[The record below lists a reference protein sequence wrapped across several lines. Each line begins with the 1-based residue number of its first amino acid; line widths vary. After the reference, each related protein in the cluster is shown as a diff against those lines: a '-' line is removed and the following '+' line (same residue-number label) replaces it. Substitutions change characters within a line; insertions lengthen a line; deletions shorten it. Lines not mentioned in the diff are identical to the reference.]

1 VKIINLTVQVESRE
15 ALAALLEAGREHTL
29 YECHVLNF
37 RVLPTPAT
45 DLAPPTP
52 APVGS
57 SGHTT
62 RDYRNAPSN
71 IGPLAFEWQDKPHR
85 LVYDL
90 CREIERQAATPAAAT
105 PAAKPAKS
113 RRKSSRKAK

>member
-1 VKIINLTVQVESRE
+1 LKIINLTVQVESRA
-15 ALAALLEAGREHTL
+15 ALATLLEAGQESTL
-29 YECHVLNF
+29 YECHVLNY

-45 DLAPPTP
+45 ELAPPTP

-62 RDYRNAPSN
+62 GDYRNAPSG
-71 IGPLAFEWQDKPHR
+71 IGPLASEWKDKPHR

-90 CREIERQAATPAAAT
+90 CREIERQAATPTAT
-105 PAAKPAKS
+105 PAAKPAKP